1 MATKSEL
8 ATKILQ
14 KLTVLEADQTEA
26 DAPNDSTLVQAKYD
40 SVYEALA
47 AEDLVNW
54 GSGDNIPTA
63 AVIPVVGLVARE
75 CIEEF
80 TVPMVIAQMLILDE
94 DRYKNMLKRLEY
106 NYYVPDS
113 EAEYY

>member
-1 MATKSEL
+1 MATKSEI
-8 ATKILQ
+8 ATKVLQ
-14 KLTVLEADQTEA
+14 KLTVLEADETA
-26 DAPNDSTLVQAKYD
+26 ATADSTLVQEKYD
-40 SVYEALA
+40 SFYETMA

-54 GSGDNIPTA
+54 ASSDDIPTA

-80 TVPMVIAQMLILDE
+80 TVPMVIAQMLILNE

-113 EAEYY
+113 EPEYY